1 MLTRRAALCRTLS
14 VPAGALLAC
23 RSARLTPDQP
33 VQPAKG
39 PVTLRLHIQDG
50 SYAQW
55 SQKWG
60 ERFTREHPQITIV
73 VEPFPTAGQ
82 EYHTKIKTMLATQ
95 TLGDLVWTWCTQGL
109 LGEFSHL
116 GVWRPLD
123 DLVRADRFDLGQY
136 YPAIIEGM
144 KFRGSLMG
152 LPFHGHPGF
161 PFFFY
166 NIDLFAKHGVALPDE
181 RWTLE
186 TLADAA
192 RRLSVTDPSGAEQ
205 YGWFSVAGYH
215 GLIVWARLWGGDL
228 ISVDGRKSELASAA
242 TRGAIQWIVDARFRH
257 GFEPPPQR
265 LAGRGNV
272 NDLFAGG
279 LFAMM
284 HGDSAQVST
293 MHHRVRETFRWS
305 VALLPPGPGGA
316 RGALATPH
324 IMGITSQCKAV
335 AEAWTFLKSYTSKE
349 AGVDKAL
356 DGAGVPGGRPD
367 AWNDPRILAG
377 VPQYTIV
384 ARAFEWARPEHA
396 PANFRGLEASSTIDR
411 ELQPVFAGTEDVSA
425 GALKASDALQRV
437 LDLPVV

>member
-1 MLTRRAALCRTLS
+1 MFSRRAALSR
-14 VPAGALLAC
+14 VALGTGGVLFAC
-23 RSARLTPDQP
+23 RPARPTPDQP
-33 VQPAKG
+33 VQPARG
-39 PVTLRLHIQDG
+39 PVTLRLHIQEG
-50 SYAQW
+50 AYAQW
-55 SQKWG
+55 SRKRG
-60 ERFTREHPQITIV
+60 ERFTQEHPQVTIT

-82 EYHTKIKTMLATQ
+82 EYHTKIKTLLATQ

-109 LGEFSHL
+109 LGEFGHL
-116 GVWRPLD
+116 GVWCPLD

-144 KFRGSLMG
+144 KFRGSLLG

-166 NIDLFAKHGVALPDE
+166 NSDLFAKHGVGLPDE

-186 TLADAA
+186 TLAEAA
-192 RRLSVTDPSGAEQ
+192 RRLTVMDQSGTEQ
-205 YGWFSVAGYH
+205 YGWFSVTGYH
-215 GLIVWARLWGGDL
+215 GLIVWARIWGGDL
-228 ISVDGRKSELASAA
+228 ISADGRRSELATPA
-242 TRGAIQWIVDARFRH
+242 TRAAIQWIVDARFRH

-272 NDLFAGG
+272 NDLFAAG

-305 VALLPPGPGGA
+305 VALLPPGPQGR

-324 IMGITSQCKAV
+324 IMGITSQSRAV

-367 AWNDPRILAG
+367 AWHDPRIVAA

-384 ARAFEWARPEHA
+384 AKAFEWARPEHA
-396 PANFRGLEASSTIDR
+396 PANFRGLEASGTIDR
-411 ELQPVFAGTEDVSA
+411 ELQPVFAGTEDVGA
-425 GALKASDALQRV
+425 GVLKAAEALQRV
-437 LDLPVV
+437 LDLPLV